1 MSLNTSKTELI
12 IFKSRSKTITKYFDF
27 RIIGQKIQPTS
38 QVKYLGVTLQDDLHW
53 LTYLTN
59 LKKNLSHSIGL
70 HSKIRHYVPTHIL
83 RTLYYSLFNSY
94 LIYAC
99 ENWGPNQTSHLF
111 KRLLL
116 LQEKT
121 IRLTK
126 LLDENFHIEVELQR
140 SIFKCNKYPVNII
153 DECIKKLFD
162 KLYVRKQIV
171 PTVPKKEL
179 LVVLPYLGTF
189 SLNLRKRLYKSVSKS
204 SPQSNIKVISVQR
217 SI

>member
-1 MSLNTSKTELI
+1 M
-12 IFKSRSKTITKYFDF
+12 
-27 RIIGQKIQPTS
+27 
-38 QVKYLGVTLQDDLHW
+38 
-53 LTYLTN
+53 
-59 LKKNLSHSIGL
+59 
-70 HSKIRHYVPTHIL
+70 
-83 RTLYYSLFNSY
+83 
-94 LIYAC
+94 
-99 ENWGPNQTSHLF
+99 
-111 KRLLL
+111 
-116 LQEKT
+116 
-121 IRLTK
+121 
-126 LLDENFHIEVELQR
+126 DENFHIEVELQR

-217 SI
+217 SIK